1 MASLQDEENTRQGLP
16 SVAELAVVKDRAS
29 TATITHA
36 AGASNKLRMTV
47 TAKDADGATVAS
59 VQNFLL
65 WASEAAT
72 GAGLT
77 GDSYSGDLVA
87 VTGTVLASIGD
98 LQGAAGV
105 LAAIAPKKRMWIVQT
120 DANGVFVGDLTD
132 TAKPADQYFCVQ
144 RPLDG
149 RAVVS
154 AISST
159 NWGA

>member
-1 MASLQDEENTRQGLP
+1 M
-16 SVAELAVVKDRAS
+16 KDRAS
-29 TATITHA
+29 TVTITHA
-36 AGASNKLRMTV
+36 AGAANKLRMTV
-47 TAKDADGATVAS
+47 TAKDADGVTVAGI
-59 VQNFLL
+59 QNFLL
-65 WASEAAT
+65 WASEAAS

-77 GDSYSGDLVA
+77 GDTYSGDLVA
-87 VTGTVLASIGD
+87 VTGSVLMSIGD
-98 LQGAAGV
+98 LHGVSGA
-105 LAAIAPKKRMWIVQT
+105 LALVAPKKRVWIVQT
-120 DANGVFVGDLTD
+120 DASGVFVGDLTD